1 VTQAPARRRF
11 IGPFNARQVVGA
23 VLVVVITGVVLT
35 LATTPL
41 GPVSPVGLPSPR
53 ASAFQIGPPV
63 EGLAVGQAAPEL
75 EASLDDGTTFR
86 LTDLEGDPLRLADF
100 RGKVV
105 WVNFWATWCPP
116 CQQETPVLRDVSEAY
131 AERDVI
137 LVAINVQET
146 AERAREYAEQY
157 DLRYV
162 IGADVSAHI
171 LHRYRVFALPTQFF
185 IDPGGVIR
193 AVVQGPLDAATAR
206 TYLDALVAK
215 PSPPPAKPSP
225 QPAS

>member
-1 VTQAPARRRF
+1 MTHATTRRRF
-11 IGPFNARQVVGA
+11 IGPFSARQVVLA
-23 VLVVVITGVVLT
+23 VLVVLLAAVVLT

-75 EASLDDGTTFR
+75 EAPLDDGSTFQ
-86 LTDLEGDPLRLADF
+86 LTDLEGQPIRLADL

-105 WVNFWATWCPP
+105 WVNFWASWCPP
-116 CQQETPVLRDVSEAY
+116 CQQETPVLRDVSADY
-131 AERDVI
+131 ADRGVV

-146 AERAREYAEQY
+146 ADRAREYAEQY

-185 IDPGGVIR
+185 IDPDGVIR

-206 TYLDALVAK
+206 AYLDSLVG
-215 PSPPPAKPSP
+215 PAAS